1 MDIQVIIDMIINQG
15 IFACLFV
22 WLFYDTRK
30 QASRREEKLMAII
43 DKHSEQLQQISD
55 TLVTI
60 NNKIDN
66 KIDNKHRN
74 YK

>member
-66 KIDNKHRN
+66 KHRN